1 MVEFKDI
8 LEARYMT
15 FSSPPTTNDALQLT
29 SSVLDLIQ
37 SIEQR
42 KRKRKAND
50 EKAFREAVGLILG
63 DLLLGFEQEENEW
76 SYHELS
82 AAAFSEAPI
91 GYDNFKIT
99 KNLMETLGLIEVV
112 LYLGKA

>member
-1 MVEFKDI
+1 MAEFKEI

-37 SIEQR
+37 SIEKR

-50 EKAFREAVGLILG
+50 EKAFR
-63 DLLLGFEQEENEW
+63 
-76 SYHELS
+76 
-82 AAAFSEAPI
+82 
-91 GYDNFKIT
+91 
-99 KNLMETLGLIEVV
+99 
-112 LYLGKA
+112 

>member
-1 MVEFKDI
+1 MAEFKDI

-50 EKAFREAVGLILG
+50 EKAFREAIGLILG
-63 DLLLGFEQEENEW
+63 DLLLGKKVKKRHSPLVEQLDLDLPMH
-76 SYHELS
+76 SS
-82 AAAFSEAPI
+82 S
-91 GYDNFKIT
+91 
-99 KNLMETLGLIEVV
+99 
-112 LYLGKA
+112 

>member
-1 MVEFKDI
+1 MPIARPEYTRKRKDWVTMADFKEI

-15 FSSPPTTNDALQLT
+15 FSSLPTTNDALQLT
-29 SSVLDLIQ
+29 SSVLDLLQ

-63 DLLLGFEQEENEW
+63 DLLLGFQQEENRW
-76 SYHELS
+76 SYHGLS
-82 AAAFSEAPI
+82 TAAFSEAPV
-91 GYDNFKIT
+91 GYDNF
-99 KNLMETLGLIEVV
+99 
-112 LYLGKA
+112 

>member
-1 MVEFKDI
+1 MPIDRPVNTRKRKDWVTMVDFKEI

-29 SSVLDLIQ
+29 SSVLDLLQ

-50 EKAFREAVGLILG
+50 
-63 DLLLGFEQEENEW
+63 
-76 SYHELS
+76 
-82 AAAFSEAPI
+82 
-91 GYDNFKIT
+91 
-99 KNLMETLGLIEVV
+99 
-112 LYLGKA
+112 